1 MKSAKILI
9 VDDDE
14 LNQVILTKT
23 LTPQYQ
29 VHCVNDAEAMFAW
42 LEDNCVD
49 LILLDIMMPGM
60 DGYEALKQ
68 LKHDDRTQPIPVII
82 ISANDSSGDEA
93 KGLELG
99 AMDYITKPFGSAIV
113 RARVKNQLTIKQKND
128 LLEMLAS
135 IDGLTEIPNR
145 RYFDEHFAREWR
157 RSVRSGLPLSV
168 LLIDID
174 YFKRYNDNYGHQKG
188 DECLK
193 KVASALV
200 NNCQRGS
207 DFIARYGGEEF
218 VAVLPGS
225 EEDTAMALAN
235 KLCRVIRELNIPH
248 IDSPIAEHIT
258 ISIGAT
264 TFNGDNNDSC
274 EMALIENADKA
285 MYQAKKAGRNGAVFH
300 S

>member
-9 VDDDE
+9 VDGDE
-14 LNQVILTKT
+14 LNQAILTKT

-42 LEDNCVD
+42 LEDNSAD
-49 LILLDIMMPGM
+49 LILLDIMLPGM

-68 LKHDDRTQPIPVII
+68 LKHDDKTQPIPVII
-82 ISANDSSGDEA
+82 ISASDSSGDEA

-99 AMDYITKPFGSAIV
+99 AMDYISKPFGSAIV

-157 RSVRSGLPLSV
+157 RSVRAGLPLSV

-174 YFKRYNDNYGHQKG
+174 YFKRYNDCYGHQQG

-264 TFNGDNNDSC
+264 TFNGDNDDNC
-274 EMALIENADKA
+274 EMALIENADRG
-285 MYQAKKAGRNGAVFH
+285 MYQAKQDGRNSAAFYG
-300 S
+300 

>member
-1 MKSAKILI
+1 MKSAKILV

-23 LTPQYQ
+23 LTPKYQ
-29 VHCVNDAEAMFAW
+29 VHCVSSAIEMFAW
-42 LEDNCVD
+42 LEDNTVD
-49 LILLDIMMPGM
+49 LILLDIIMPQM
-60 DGYEALKQ
+60 NGYEALKQ
-68 LKHDDRTQPIPVII
+68 LKHGERTQAIPVII
-82 ISANDSSGDEA
+82 ISANDSNDDEA

-157 RSVRSGLPLSV
+157 RSARAGLPLSV
-168 LLIDID
+168 LMIDID
-174 YFKRYNDNYGHQKG
+174 FFKRYNDHYGHQKG

-193 KVASALV
+193 RVAQALV

-207 DFIARYGGEEF
+207 DFVARYGGEEF

-225 EEDTAMALAN
+225 ENETAMALAN
-235 KLCRVIRELNIPH
+235 KLCNVVRDLSITH
-248 IDSPIAEHIT
+248 IDSPVADRIT
-258 ISIGAT
+258 VSIGAT
-264 TFNGDNNDSC
+264 TFVDGCDDSC
-274 EMALIENADKA
+274 EMELVEQADKA
-285 MYQAKKAGRNGAVFH
+285 MYKAKQLGRNGFA
-300 S
+300 SYE